1 MLHFPEIDALAREVA
16 EKHLA
21 ALGVSDVTSEP
32 AIDSQGDEALRITI
46 TIRSPD
52 KIPGNGRQFLK
63 TLTEIWGRLEEAN
76 DSRFPII
83 DYATQEELGGVDDTE
98 S

>member
-1 MLHFPEIDALAREVA
+1 MLELNQVDAIAREVA
-16 EKHLA
+16 TKHLA
-21 ALGVSDVTSEP
+21 ALGVEGVASEP
-32 AIDSQGDEALRITI
+32 AVDSQGDEALRITI
-46 TIRSPD
+46 TIRSAD
-52 KIPGNGRQFLK
+52 KIPGNGQQFLK

-83 DYATQEELGGVDDTE
+83 DYATQEEFGSVDDTE